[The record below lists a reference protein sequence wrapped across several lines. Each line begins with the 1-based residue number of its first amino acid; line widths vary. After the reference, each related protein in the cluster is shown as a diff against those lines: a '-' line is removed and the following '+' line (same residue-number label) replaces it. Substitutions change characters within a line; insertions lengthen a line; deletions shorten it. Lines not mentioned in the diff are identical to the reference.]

1 MSEDL
6 VFKSIMAI
14 ITGFVLYLL
23 KRIVNMP
30 TRDEVKEMID
40 QEVESITKDVDK
52 LHTAIYTI
60 NENLVDIKTMLA
72 RQDERTEALIRDKE
86 K

>member
-6 VFKSIMAI
+6 VFKSMMAV

-40 QEVESITKDVDK
+40 EEVEKISKDVDK
-52 LHTAIYTI
+52 LHSAIYTI
-60 NENLVDIKTMLA
+60 NENIVDIKTMLA